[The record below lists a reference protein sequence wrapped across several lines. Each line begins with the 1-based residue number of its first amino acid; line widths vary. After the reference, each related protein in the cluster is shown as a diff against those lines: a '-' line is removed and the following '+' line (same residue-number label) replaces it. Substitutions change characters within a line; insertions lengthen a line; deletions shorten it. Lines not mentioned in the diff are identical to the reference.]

1 MDNDESIES
10 MWKREADAASP
21 DAVSNVPEES
31 EEARAERVRIWR
43 GLALPAL
50 VLGLLATILV
60 YGNPAS
66 VTMPL
71 FVIAVI
77 AFFRHVMR
85 LSGIQKPK
93 RGSLFCFAVML
104 LLALSD
110 CLTDNAFIITCNN
123 IGICLVL
130 AVALLHN
137 FCDDRLWRLGTYFAR
152 MIRCAGGTV
161 ESLGDAV
168 SDLLVWRREAGKGSR
183 TVIYVLAGA
192 AISAP
197 LLAVVISLLCS
208 ADERYAAQLGWLFGH
223 VQPGPAMRVCLFS
236 AASVLVA
243 YCTSRFLLKGNL
255 PSDVKERRQFPAAVA
270 LTALTLFCLVYIS
283 FVLSQFAPPPDGASY
298 AGTAREGFFQ
308 LLAVSVINVIIVQ
321 AVLARFGDCAPL
333 KVLLSVFCACTYAMI
348 ASAALRMFRY
358 IGHYGQLTFL
368 RVLVLWTLAVLS
380 LLLAG
385 QAAQVFSRRF
395 PLFRYGFAVTCA
407 CYVALSL
414 ARPDYWI
421 ADYNLAHIGQ
431 DRTELTYRGIS
442 DLRNLAYDTSCDA
455 APAFERAGMLRVDF
469 ACDAL
474 GRHVAE
480 SFDYRDVLRE
490 KLGDKPL
497 TPRSWNF
504 SRARARRIVQE

>member
-93 RGSLFCFAVML
+93 RGSIFCFAVML

-152 MIRCAGGTV
+152 MIR
-161 ESLGDAV
+161 
-168 SDLLVWRREAGKGSR
+168 
-183 TVIYVLAGA
+183 
-192 AISAP
+192 
-197 LLAVVISLLCS
+197 
-208 ADERYAAQLGWLFGH
+208 
-223 VQPGPAMRVCLFS
+223 
-236 AASVLVA
+236 
-243 YCTSRFLLKGNL
+243 
-255 PSDVKERRQFPAAVA
+255 
-270 LTALTLFCLVYIS
+270 
-283 FVLSQFAPPPDGASY
+283 
-298 AGTAREGFFQ
+298 
-308 LLAVSVINVIIVQ
+308 
-321 AVLARFGDCAPL
+321 
-333 KVLLSVFCACTYAMI
+333 
-348 ASAALRMFRY
+348 Y

-368 RVLVLWTLAVLS
+368 RVLVLWTLAVLA

-407 CYVALSL
+407 CYAALSL

-442 DLRNLAYDTSCDA
+442 DLRNLANNTSCDA